1 MILCQ
6 EVNRTVD
13 VCFPSMWQQIE
24 SLFDFGLVDLRLPAL
39 PVLRTYQKILFYL
52 FDDFSS
58 FMTLFLIF
66 QDAKRKEE
74 FFHHVEG

>member
-24 SLFDFGLVDLRLPAL
+24 SRGREVTYVCLPCL
-39 PVLRTYQKILFYL
+39 SFVRTKNFLL
-52 FDDFSS
+52 GMT
-58 FMTLFLIF
+58 FMTLLGFLYF
-66 QDAKRKEE
+66 SRRRKEE